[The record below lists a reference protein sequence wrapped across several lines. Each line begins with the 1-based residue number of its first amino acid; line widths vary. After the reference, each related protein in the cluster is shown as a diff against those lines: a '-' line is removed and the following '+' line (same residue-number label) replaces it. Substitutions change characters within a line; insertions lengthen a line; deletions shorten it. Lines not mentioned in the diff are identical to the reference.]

1 MYMIGLYYE
10 TNLCDELL

>member
-10 TNLCDELL
+10 TKVCSKLL